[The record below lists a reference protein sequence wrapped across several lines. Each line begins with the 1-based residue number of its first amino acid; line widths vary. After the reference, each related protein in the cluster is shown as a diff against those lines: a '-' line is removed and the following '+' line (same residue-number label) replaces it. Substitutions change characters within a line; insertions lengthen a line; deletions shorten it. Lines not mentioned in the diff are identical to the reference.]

1 MVNDPGHIVK
11 PDHRKWTKT
20 VVIIYVSVVIEVVVV
35 VIFVLLVAVAVD
47 VIVVDKFCGEGGI
60 VVNVVFVIVVVVIAD
75 GPGVRKSCFAQRKEK
90 ELGQKGEHKSRTSC
104 YDLPSF
110 QIRIGHYFMIS

>member
-1 MVNDPGHIVK
+1 MLSF
-11 PDHRKWTKT
+11 
-20 VVIIYVSVVIEVVVV
+20 IIYISVVIEVVVV

-47 VIVVDKFCGEGGI
+47 IIAVDKFCGEYGI
-60 VVNVVFVIVVVVIAD
+60 VVNVIFVIVVVVAD
-75 GPGVRKSCFAQRKEK
+75 GPGVRKSCFAQRQEK
-90 ELGQKGEHKSRTSC
+90 ELGQKREHKSRTSC

>member
-1 MVNDPGHIVK
+1 MINDHGHIVK

-20 VVIIYVSVVIEVVVV
+20 VVIIYVAVVIEVVVV

-60 VVNVVFVIVVVVIAD
+60 VVNVVFVIVAD
-75 GPGVRKSCFAQRKEK
+75 GPGVRKSCFAQRKEEK
-90 ELGQKGEHKSRTSC
+90 LGQKREHKSRTSC

-110 QIRIGHYFMIS
+110 QIRIGQYFMIS

>member
-1 MVNDPGHIVK
+1 M
-11 PDHRKWTKT
+11 
-20 VVIIYVSVVIEVVVV
+20 
-35 VIFVLLVAVAVD
+35 LLT
-47 VIVVDKFCGEGGI
+47 KFCGEGGI
-60 VVNVVFVIVVVVIAD
+60 VVNVVFVIVVVVVVVVLAD

-110 QIRIGHYFMIS
+110 QIRIGHHFMIL